1 MQTRSSLRFARQ
13 KEAITFD
20 KLIKKNLSLPDVFR
34 RATTYGLFDLE
45 GDTYTHQACKVIAGD
60 ADILMWHVQWDFK
73 EIIPALNDP
82 QRLHDI
88 YEITEGGLY
97 TRGFDYKEFFLHIQ
111 LADAMDKGKIIYIV
125 LSIENYGLDILDGG
139 NEYGHHSTSLI
150 FYPRGINRYDCF
162 YINSHGED
170 MTLTNFYDV
179 YKTRRRYTRHSFDEP
194 IDVICIKR
202 YLEFLRASLLE
213 LECRVNIVY
222 DGTKRHNYY
231 GPNLQCGDDH
241 GVCFAFPLIIWYYLS
256 NFYTR
261 ERILK
266 DNTSRVIIPPFEV
279 LLDRKELITLVN
291 SCFTVFHKKIENE
304 VLNNAKVGRA
314 RRVYLLSG
322 EENSYR
328 RVHKYTQLTY
338 DEIALN
344 KSIESIIIKSGTI
357 FVKRIALGIVR
368 MLTHSYIKKII
379 Y

>member
-1 MQTRSSLRFARQ
+1 M
-13 KEAITFD
+13 
-20 KLIKKNLSLPDVFR
+20 
-34 RATTYGLFDLE
+34 
-45 GDTYTHQACKVIAGD
+45 
-60 ADILMWHVQWDFK
+60 
-73 EIIPALNDP
+73 
-82 QRLHDI
+82 
-88 YEITEGGLY
+88 
-97 TRGFDYKEFFLHIQ
+97 
-111 LADAMDKGKIIYIV
+111 
-125 LSIENYGLDILDGG
+125 
-139 NEYGHHSTSLI
+139 
-150 FYPRGINRYDCF
+150 
-162 YINSHGED
+162 
-170 MTLTNFYDV
+170 
-179 YKTRRRYTRHSFDEP
+179 
-194 IDVICIKR
+194 
-202 YLEFLRASLLE
+202 
-213 LECRVNIVY
+213 NIVY

-279 LLDRKELITLVN
+279 LLDQKELITLVN

-322 EENSYR
+322 EENSYS

-338 DEIALN
+338 DEIVLN